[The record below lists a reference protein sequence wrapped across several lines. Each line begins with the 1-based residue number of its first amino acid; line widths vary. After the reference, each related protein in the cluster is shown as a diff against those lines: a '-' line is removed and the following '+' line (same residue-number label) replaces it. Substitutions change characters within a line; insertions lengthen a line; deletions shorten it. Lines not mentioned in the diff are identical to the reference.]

1 MNYALTPIP
10 DTPLLRVDFLYLGSQ
25 WLQEHPLQARYAFTQ
40 LKEGTASY
48 PAAELAERLDFYGAT
63 VTTACNLSYAS
74 VTLHCLRKHFE
85 SVFPYVRSMLV
96 EPLYSQQQLDI
107 ALSQGRTAWQIQHQK
122 VDGLCKEE
130 LYRRLFFVFHP
141 MGCFPALADYD
152 TLVPDL
158 LHRYH
163 HQHIQSSSLSVL
175 VTGNYDD
182 ALLDILRSGQEVTVD
197 DSTPISSI
205 YEQKPVQTSTE
216 RHISI
221 DSHLPRVQAAV
232 YLGCLLPPPSH
243 PDMPLLRLASTL
255 LGGYFG
261 SRLMSNI
268 RERRGLT
275 YGINSTIF
283 NIPYNNALVI
293 ACETSTQHAEEVV
306 SEVKRELQRLC
317 DDLVGDDE
325 LQMVKNYMEGKSC
338 RRNERSFNYPQ
349 VLMNLIATGRTPDDL
364 VANRRRQQAATPA
377 DIQRIARQYLSPERF
392 VSCIVC

>member
-1 MNYALTPIP
+1 MI
-10 DTPLLRVDFLYLGSQ
+10 LLAGLLLAGSFTMMSGQ
-25 WLQEHPLQARYAFTQ
+25 SRARYKVAGLVVERGLGEPVVMASVVIKELGLWAVTDADGHFEIAGVPAGRHELEFALLGYET
-40 LKEGTASY
+40 LKLPVEVKGDLLNLGVELAISSLSLDAVVVTAKEGGEITTASKI
-48 PAAELAERLDFYGAT
+48 T
-63 VTTACNLSYAS
+63 KQ
-74 VTLHCLRKHFE
+74 TLE
-85 SVFPYVRSMLV
+85 
-96 EPLYSQQQLDI
+96 
-107 ALSQGRTAWQIQHQK
+107 
-122 VDGLCKEE
+122 
-130 LYRRLFFVFHP
+130 
-141 MGCFPALADYD
+141 
-152 TLVPDL
+152 
-158 LHRYH
+158 
-163 HQHIQSSSLSVL
+163 HIQPSSLSVL

-232 YLGCLLPPPSH
+232 YLGCLLPPPSD

-283 NIPYNNALVI
+283 NIPYDNALVI